1 MTKTMK
7 AVAPTDAGPLALTLV
22 DAPVLKRGEV
32 MVKVAASGLN
42 RADLAQR
49 AGAYPPP
56 PGASTI
62 LGLEIAGTVVEIGA
76 GCSRFEIGD
85 RVCGLLAGGGYAQFA
100 AVDEGSLLPVPDEMD
115 FVTAC
120 CFPEALFT
128 VWANVFDRARL
139 SKGEVFLCHGGTS
152 GIGVMAIQM
161 AKQAG
166 AARVYATAGSKE
178 KCDLAR
184 DLGADLAVN
193 YREEDFVEVIKDA
206 GGTDVILDMVGGDYV
221 QKNISISKLNGRI
234 VNIAYQNGFQTEVN
248 FAPVLMKRLT
258 LTATTLRARTAAEK
272 KRIRDAVEKDFW
284 PSVIS
289 GDIRPVLDSEYNVA
303 QAESAQAKMAKG
315 GHSGK
320 IILKW

>member
-32 MVKVAASGLN
+32 MVEVAASGLN

-62 LGLEIAGTVVEIGA
+62 LGLEIAGTVVELGA

-115 FVTAC
+115 YMTAC

-152 GIGVMAIQM
+152 G
-161 AKQAG
+161 
-166 AARVYATAGSKE
+166 
-178 KCDLAR
+178 
-184 DLGADLAVN
+184 
-193 YREEDFVEVIKDA
+193 
-206 GGTDVILDMVGGDYV
+206 
-221 QKNISISKLNGRI
+221 
-234 VNIAYQNGFQTEVN
+234 
-248 FAPVLMKRLT
+248 
-258 LTATTLRARTAAEK
+258 
-272 KRIRDAVEKDFW
+272 
-284 PSVIS
+284 
-289 GDIRPVLDSEYNVA
+289 
-303 QAESAQAKMAKG
+303 
-315 GHSGK
+315 
-320 IILKW
+320 